1 VVSDLR
7 SRFRPRHTRSHPGA
21 GPVHLLQRVRT
32 IPPAGRSMV
41 RFWMD
46 SKALIEGLGIQTA
59 EQAMWP
65 MRSALD
71 ALATTGVDALRA
83 SPSGR
88 HRWRG
93 KPQSQRYRLAGPRGS
108 MPRSGN
114 DGRLRGVFGP
124 GVRRWRSRRAAPHSR

>member
-1 VVSDLR
+1 VVSDLPEPL
-7 SRFRPRHTRSHPGA
+7 SPTTHTISPGA

-65 MRSALD
+65 MRSALGC
-71 ALATTGVDALRA
+71 AG
-83 SPSGR
+83 
-88 HRWRG
+88 HHWRRCAARVT
-93 KPQSQRYRLAGPRGS
+93 Q
-108 MPRSGN
+108 
-114 DGRLRGVFGP
+114 
-124 GVRRWRSRRAAPHSR
+124 RAASLARKATIPAISPGWPTRPNATLWQ